1 MKRLTRAFLPM
12 LLALLGIPG
21 LTQAQVMYIHQGH
34 TAVAVPMAEAGVMDF
49 AEGATLTVMG
59 HAYTLGAVD
68 SVRIVPTDTY
78 TPDAL
83 SIRYA
88 ADGAHIVIA
97 ASLVDDVALTIDG
110 GHVTAIAQPALQRE
124 VTYSLS
130 GASADGSFA
139 MDGEYKATVVLDN
152 LTLTST
158 RGAAIDIANG
168 KRIAVVLPQG
178 TATTLTDAAGGTQK
192 ACFFINGHAEFEGGG
207 SLTLTGRTKHAYASD
222 EYTLLKSSF
231 TGRITILAAE
241 SDGMHTEQYFRMKN
255 GEVNISGVKG
265 DGIDAPVT
273 KDATDEDNGCLF
285 VEGGT
290 ITLKVTAD
298 DVKGL
303 KCDNAMTISGGTI
316 DATVSGLGT
325 KGISTGTDLLVGA
338 GSGVGPTIRMAV
350 TGTTYMPGN
359 AELESKCRGIK
370 VKGQFTFDGGIINI
384 SATGAKSKAISV
396 DGNYI
401 YKSGSI
407 NCAVDAANT

>member
-1 MKRLTRAFLPM
+1 MKRLTRFFLPT

-34 TAVAVPMAEAGVMDF
+34 TAVAVPMAEAGVMNF

-59 HAYTLGAVD
+59 HTYTLDAID
-68 SVRIVPTDTY
+68 SVRIVPTDAY
-78 TPDAL
+78 TPDAIA
-83 SIRYA
+83 IRYA
-88 ADGAHIVIA
+88 ADGAHVVMA

-110 GHVTAIAQPALQRE
+110 AHVTAIATPTLQRE

-130 GASADGSFA
+130 GTSADGSFA
-139 MDGEYKATVVLDN
+139 MDGEYKATVVLDG

-168 KRIAVVLPQG
+168 KRIAVSLPDG
-178 TATTLTDAAGGTQK
+178 TATTLTDAAGGTHK
-192 ACFFINGHAEFEGGG
+192 ACCFINGHAEFSGGG

-222 EYTLLKSSF
+222 EYTLLKADFSGS
-231 TGRITILAAE
+231 ITVLAAE
-241 SDGMHTEQYFRMKN
+241 GDGMHTEQYFRMKN
-255 GEVNISGVKG
+255 GRVTISGVKG

-273 KDATDEDNGCLF
+273 NDATDVDNGCLF
-285 VEGGT
+285 VEGGS
-290 ITLKVTAD
+290 ISLQVTAD

-303 KCDNAMTISGGTI
+303 KCDNAMTLTGGTI
-316 DATVSGLGT
+316 EATVSGLGT
-325 KGISTGTDLLVGA
+325 KGISTGTDLLVGT
-338 GSGVGPTIRMAV
+338 GGNGPTLRMAV

-370 VKGQFTFDGGIINI
+370 VKGQFTFDGGNISI

-396 DGNYI
+396 DGNYN